1 MNQSQNIMLKRKPH
15 LCQGFL
21 AEKQHT
27 NVGKSVFLPT
37 NLVNM
42 VLHMSQ
48 SHLPL
53 QSHNLKGVLGTNSNF
68 KGYTCP
74 KPGLSLL

>member
-1 MNQSQNIMLKRKPH
+1 MLKRKPH

-21 AEKQHT
+21 AVKQLT

-53 QSHNLKGVLGTNSNF
+53 QPHNGKGVLGANSNF
-68 KGYTCP
+68 KGLHMP
-74 KPGLSLL
+74 